1 MQPAVIDHAVPA
13 LSILHRR
20 SAQEGKVLQKG
31 LARVVTAKK
40 EVGGVKSDSALVGT
54 LKNKILRLRHNL
66 DLPRPNASL
75 TLHEVLLQFYKV
87 LKLAGDLWIE
97 KCRESDKIT
106 FEEADVE
113 DLKFEQ
119 LGVVV
124 LNRLD
129 RMNIHIK
136 EMFDLMKKD
145 SASTLKSEEDLI
157 KPDHCDKPQSPTS
170 VLPEPSKVNPNLKG
184 SQNIAYLPPLLRP
197 LRLQAVG
204 KLEPLGLKQLSFHL
218 FPLVLDHRS
227 KAVTQTEN
235 ITDELELDSLDA
247 TMVLKPISYA
257 EIGSD
262 GHADGSE
269 TYEDATLVSTP
280 PAASSL
286 PFDMF
291 ESSTPGTLRPT
302 CTGQVSHA
310 VNINRDEDDSSKTS
324 DSTILVP
331 PTLPILRVRA
341 THLSPTPT
349 PPPSPMVL
357 TGIPWFFGS
366 PRQSGM
372 EMEPVAYAMA
382 IDDSDHVCTCEPS
395 ETSLFVSP
403 QSSSAASAPKIQTSF
418 SPPLSPVQL
427 NKEPAPSPQ
436 LSSSPSL
443 LSKSA
448 PVPPPPSPPR
458 GCVLPASPPPPCASS
473 NQVPSLPSPKG
484 SAPPPPPPQSVA
496 KAINA
501 KKTSTKLK
509 RSTQM
514 GSLYRLLKGK
524 VEGCSLD
531 GKASNGRKSQTGNC
545 SDGKKSQGMADA
557 LAEMTKR
564 SAYFRKIEEDVEK
577 HYASIMELRSSIN
590 SFETK
595 DMKDLLKFHQHV
607 EQQLE
612 NLTDET
618 QVLARFEGFPSKKLE
633 TIRMAA
639 ALYMKLDSVV
649 TTLKGWSLA
658 APIAQQLP
666 KVECYFNKIKE
677 AMEVIERN
685 KEEDSKRFRNHKIE
699 FDFTVV
705 VRIKEGMVDLSS
717 DCIEMA
723 LEETREMGG
732 ETKSKSNGLST
743 MLWRAFQLAFRVY
756 NFAGGQDDRADRLA
770 KDLAREIETCPR
782 F

>member
-1 MQPAVIDHAVPA
+1 MQPAVIGHAVPA
-13 LSILHRR
+13 LSVLHRR
-20 SAQEGKVLQKG
+20 PTQEGKVPQKG
-31 LARVVTAKK
+31 SARAATAKK
-40 EVGGVKSDSALVGT
+40 EVGGVKRDSELEGT
-54 LKNKILRLRHNL
+54 LKSKILRLRHNL
-66 DLPRPNASL
+66 DLPRPNASP

-87 LKLAGDLWIE
+87 LKLAGDLWVE
-97 KCRESDKIT
+97 KCCESEKII

-119 LGVVV
+119 LGALV

-145 SASTLKSEEDLI
+145 SASTLKSGEDLI

-170 VLPEPSKVNPNLKG
+170 VLPEPSEVNPNLKG
-184 SQNIAYLPPLLRP
+184 SQNIAYLPPLLHP

-204 KLEPLGLKQLSFHL
+204 KLKPLGLKRLSFHL
-218 FPLVLDHRS
+218 FPLVLDHGS
-227 KAVTQTEN
+227 KAVTETEN

-257 EIGSD
+257 EIRSD

-269 TYEDATLVSTP
+269 TDEDAALVSTP
-280 PAASSL
+280 PASSSL
-286 PFDMF
+286 PSDMF
-291 ESSTPGTLRPT
+291 ESSRPGTLRPT
-302 CTGQVSHA
+302 CTEQVSHA
-310 VNINRDEDDSSKTS
+310 VNINRDGDDGSKTS

-331 PTLPILRVRA
+331 PALPILRVRA

-349 PPPSPMVL
+349 PPPSPMLL

-366 PRQSGM
+366 PRQQSGM

-382 IDDSDHVCTCEPS
+382 IDDSDHVCTCCEPS
-395 ETSLFVSP
+395 ETSFSVSP
-403 QSSSAASAPKIQTSF
+403 QSSSAASAPTIQTSF
-418 SPPLSPVQL
+418 SP
-427 NKEPAPSPQ
+427 PSPQ

-448 PVPPPPSPPR
+448 PVPPVTSPPR

-473 NQVPSLPSPKG
+473 NQVPSLPSPKA
-484 SAPPPPPPQSVA
+484 SAPPPPPPLSVA

-524 VEGCSLD
+524 VEGSSLD
-531 GKASNGRKSQTGNC
+531 GKASSGRKGQTGSC

-564 SAYFRKIEEDVEK
+564 SAYFRQIEEDVEK
-577 HYASIMELRSSIN
+577 HSASIMELRSSIN

-633 TIRMAA
+633 TVRMAA
-639 ALYMKLDSVV
+639 ALYMKLESVV
-649 TTLKGWSLA
+649 ATLKGWSLA
-658 APIAQQLP
+658 APIAQQLA

-677 AMEVIERN
+677 GMEVVERN
-685 KEEDSKRFRNHKIE
+685 KEEDSKRFKNHKIE
-699 FDFTVV
+699 FDFTVL

-723 LEETREMGG
+723 LKETREMGG
-732 ETKSKSNGLST
+732 ETKSISNGFST

-770 KDLAREIETCPR
+770 KDLAREIETCPP

>member
-1 MQPAVIDHAVPA
+1 MQPAVIGHAVPA
-13 LSILHRR
+13 PSVLHRR
-20 SAQEGKVLQKG
+20 PTQEGKVLQKG
-31 LARVVTAKK
+31 SARAATAKK
-40 EVGGVKSDSALVGT
+40 EVGGVKRDSELEGT
-54 LKNKILRLRHNL
+54 LKSKILRLRHNL
-66 DLPRPNASL
+66 DLPRPNASP
-75 TLHEVLLQFYKV
+75 TLHELLLATLEDLEKFYDKCMTSIQISNSDRGSPAQVLLQFYKV
-87 LKLAGDLWIE
+87 LKLAGDLWVE
-97 KCRESDKIT
+97 KCCESEKIT

-119 LGVVV
+119 LGALV

-145 SASTLKSEEDLI
+145 SASTLKSGEDLI

-170 VLPEPSKVNPNLKG
+170 VLLEPSEVNPNLEEAK
-184 SQNIAYLPPLLRP
+184 ILPTC
-197 LRLQAVG
+197 
-204 KLEPLGLKQLSFHL
+204 HL
-218 FPLVLDHRS
+218 FSILYGFRLLENHRS
-227 KAVTQTEN
+227 KAVTETEN

-257 EIGSD
+257 EIRSD

-269 TYEDATLVSTP
+269 TDEDAALVSTP
-280 PAASSL
+280 PASSSL
-286 PFDMF
+286 PSDMF
-291 ESSTPGTLRPT
+291 ESSRPGTLRPT
-302 CTGQVSHA
+302 CTEQVSHA
-310 VNINRDEDDSSKTS
+310 VNINRDGDDGSKTS

-349 PPPSPMVL
+349 PPPSPMLL

-366 PRQSGM
+366 PRQQSGM

-382 IDDSDHVCTCEPS
+382 IDDSDHVCTCCEPS
-395 ETSLFVSP
+395 ETSFSVSP

-418 SPPLSPVQL
+418 SPP
-427 NKEPAPSPQ
+427 SPQ

-448 PVPPPPSPPR
+448 PVPPVTSPPR

-473 NQVPSLPSPKG
+473 NQVPSLPSPKA
-484 SAPPPPPPQSVA
+484 SAPPPPPPLSVA

-524 VEGCSLD
+524 VEGSSLD
-531 GKASNGRKSQTGNC
+531 GKASSGRKGQTGSC

-557 LAEMTKR
+557 LAEMTK
-564 SAYFRKIEEDVEK
+564 
-577 HYASIMELRSSIN
+577 RSSIN

-633 TIRMAA
+633 TVRMAA
-639 ALYMKLDSVV
+639 ALYMKLESVV
-649 TTLKGWSLA
+649 ATLKGWSLA
-658 APIAQQLP
+658 APIAQQLA

-677 AMEVIERN
+677 GMEVVERN
-685 KEEDSKRFRNHKIE
+685 KEEDSKRFKNHKIE
-699 FDFTVV
+699 FDFTVL

-723 LEETREMGG
+723 LKKIFLVLLKTTREF
-732 ETKSKSNGLST
+732 SYST
-743 MLWRAFQLAFRVY
+743 FFHNPDLTLLFILAH
-756 NFAGGQDDRADRLA
+756 
-770 KDLAREIETCPR
+770 T
-782 F
+782 